1 LNREIFLPM
10 AVGVILALSIT
21 LVLFSDFD
29 RDGVN
34 NLREFSFGTNIFN
47 PDSDGDGLLDGLELI
62 YGTDPLAG
70 DSDGDGL
77 PDGAEVKICGTNPLV
92 TDSDDDGIIDGEEVN
107 RYQTDPLLWDSDGDG
122 LGDGLEV
129 KSWGTNP
136 LSADSDGDG
145 LSDGEEVNGSWH
157 LFALQQMEVEEL
169 DPSLHW
175 RLEHRIWTGQG
186 FQTFYT
192 WSGSSWSWPYD
203 SENILRGG
211 RPVLYTSDPL
221 LIDSDGDG
229 LTDNLEHLIG
239 TDPRN
244 KDTDND
250 GLDDLS
256 EFHLYQTI
264 PVFYDTDGD
273 LLGDGEESLL
283 LTDPLR
289 WDSDGDRLSDGIEV
303 KGYDVDGDGLTDVNF
318 PSYGANPLIRDIFV
332 EVDWMPGARTLG
344 DYSRMKL
351 SEAFARHNLVL
362 HLDQGELGGGGET
375 EEQLDELYDSRPGPM
390 NDLTDFREKYFTPSR
405 RGTFFWCLITLGKI
419 YVGNTEVGGFN
430 HGDIFT
436 VAGTW
441 STEGSLG
448 SAFMHELGHALGL
461 NRELFDGIDSRKYP
475 FEVYRSVM
483 NYNAPYHKG
492 GEFFD
497 YSDGAPFND
506 WEHLNFNFLRGRIK
520 PDLPPESYR
529 FLPRR

>member
-1 LNREIFLPM
+1 MNREIFLPM

-47 PDSDGDGLLDGLELI
+47 PDSDEDGLLDGLELL

-122 LGDGLEV
+122 L
-129 KSWGTNP
+129 
-136 LSADSDGDG
+136 
-145 LSDGEEVNGSWH
+145 
-157 LFALQQMEVEEL
+157 
-169 DPSLHW
+169 
-175 RLEHRIWTGQG
+175 
-186 FQTFYT
+186 
-192 WSGSSWSWPYD
+192 
-203 SENILRGG
+203 
-211 RPVLYTSDPL
+211 
-221 LIDSDGDG
+221 
-229 LTDNLEHLIG
+229 TDNLEHLIG
-239 TDPRN
+239 TDPKN

>member
-1 LNREIFLPM
+1 M

-47 PDSDGDGLLDGLELI
+47 PDSDEDGLLDGLELL

-122 LGDGLEV
+122 L
-129 KSWGTNP
+129 
-136 LSADSDGDG
+136 
-145 LSDGEEVNGSWH
+145 
-157 LFALQQMEVEEL
+157 
-169 DPSLHW
+169 
-175 RLEHRIWTGQG
+175 
-186 FQTFYT
+186 
-192 WSGSSWSWPYD
+192 
-203 SENILRGG
+203 
-211 RPVLYTSDPL
+211 
-221 LIDSDGDG
+221 
-229 LTDNLEHLIG
+229 TDNLEHLIG
-239 TDPRN
+239 TDPKN

>member
-47 PDSDGDGLLDGLELI
+47 PDSDEDGLLDGLELL

-122 LGDGLEV
+122 L
-129 KSWGTNP
+129 
-136 LSADSDGDG
+136 
-145 LSDGEEVNGSWH
+145 
-157 LFALQQMEVEEL
+157 
-169 DPSLHW
+169 
-175 RLEHRIWTGQG
+175 
-186 FQTFYT
+186 
-192 WSGSSWSWPYD
+192 
-203 SENILRGG
+203 
-211 RPVLYTSDPL
+211 
-221 LIDSDGDG
+221 
-229 LTDNLEHLIG
+229 TDNLEHLIG
-239 TDPRN
+239 TDPKN